1 MLSQPQFDRA
11 CKLLQECLKELPGW
25 LEVSFADRDGGYT
38 REFFL
43 WSHVD
48 ERLGRPALA
57 AAIYVNR
64 KTLIIQRFGKTNPQ
78 LESTLAQYEQK
89 PRVWEEPIKDMLKT
103 AGADG
108 DPDVLDCATDLLKRA
123 EGVQPGI
130 TGGVVGQINAEGGR
144 VVTIAGD
151 QTGTINMG
159 DRGR

>member
-1 MLSQPQFDRA
+1 MTTMLSQPQFDRA

-64 KTLIIQRFGKTNPQ
+64 KTLIIQRWLDQEPVTREEMHEWLRQQFPMLNLAPQ
-78 LESTLAQYEQK
+78 IAQAPEAY
-89 PRVWEEPIKDMLKT
+89 
-103 AGADG
+103 
-108 DPDVLDCATDLLKRA
+108 
-123 EGVQPGI
+123 
-130 TGGVVGQINAEGGR
+130 
-144 VVTIAGD
+144 
-151 QTGTINMG
+151 
-159 DRGR
+159 